1 MATLWPYCGRN
12 DNECMTAATPTSPAT
27 SKEEEAMSTNPTA
40 ESRRPGGWRDIAVI
54 VAISSVV
61 IAIFSLAV
69 MGFTSLDSKID
80 AQRVEIRQ
88 DNAELRRVIDAQS
101 AEFSKDNAE
110 LRRIIDAQSAELRRV
125 IDAQSAEFSKD
136 NAELRRIIDAQSAE
150 FSKANDAQNAEL
162 RKIVTDTGD
171 KFERLYSALLTE
183 RKGD

>member
-1 MATLWPYCGRN
+1 
-12 DNECMTAATPTSPAT
+12 MTAATPTSPAT

-88 DNAELRRVIDAQS
+88 DNV
-101 AEFSKDNAE
+101 
-110 LRRIIDAQSAELRRV
+110 ELRRV

-150 FSKANDAQNAEL
+150 FSKANDAQSAELRRVIDAQSAEFRKANDAQNAEL

>member
-1 MATLWPYCGRN
+1 
-12 DNECMTAATPTSPAT
+12 MTAATPTSPAT

-110 LRRIIDAQSAELRRV
+110 LRRV
-125 IDAQSAEFSKD
+125 
-136 NAELRRIIDAQSAE
+136 IDAQSAE

-171 KFERLYSALLTE
+171 KFERLYNALLTE

>member
-1 MATLWPYCGRN
+1 
-12 DNECMTAATPTSPAT
+12 
-27 SKEEEAMSTNPTA
+27 MSTNPTA

-88 DNAELRRVIDAQS
+88 DNAELRRVV
-101 AEFSKDNAE
+101 
-110 LRRIIDAQSAELRRV
+110 DAQSAELRRV

-136 NAELRRIIDAQSAE
+136 NAELRRFIDAQNAELRKANDAQNAE
-150 FSKANDAQNAEL
+150 FRKANDAQNAEL
-162 RKIVTDTGD
+162 RRANDAQNAELRKVVTDTGD
-171 KFERLYSALLTE
+171 KFERLYNALLTE
-183 RKGD
+183 RKGG

>member
-1 MATLWPYCGRN
+1 MEVPIRN
-12 DNECMTAATPTSPAT
+12 DDQLMTATPTLPAT

-40 ESRRPGGWRDIAVI
+40 ESRRPGFWRDITVIIAISAVI
-54 VAISSVV
+54 

-80 AQRVEIRQ
+80 AQSAELRQ

-101 AEFSKDNAE
+101 AELRQDN
-110 LRRIIDAQSAELRRV
+110 AELRRV
-125 IDAQSAEFSKD
+125 IDAQSAELRQD
-136 NAELRRIIDAQSAE
+136 NAELR
-150 FSKANDAQNAEL
+150 KANDAQNAEL

-171 KFERLYSALLTE
+171 KFERLYNALLTE

>member
-1 MATLWPYCGRN
+1 MEVPIRN
-12 DNECMTAATPTSPAT
+12 DDQLMTATPTLPAT

-40 ESRRPGGWRDIAVI
+40 ESRRPGFWRDITVIIAISAVI
-54 VAISSVV
+54 

-80 AQRVEIRQ
+80 AQSAELRQ

-101 AEFSKDNAE
+101 AELRQDNAE
-110 LRRIIDAQSAELRRV
+110 FRKANDAQN
-125 IDAQSAEFSKD
+125 AEF
-136 NAELRRIIDAQSAE
+136 R
-150 FSKANDAQNAEL
+150 KANDAQNAEL

-171 KFERLYSALLTE
+171 KFERLYNALLTE